1 MPPARLFAAHRQKA
15 LQEFAMSSMNRRE
28 RVLTELDHVRLSK
41 LGHQTLADVLDEAEV
56 VSPPSIPAD
65 VVTMYSQVLIA
76 ETGAPEPRKYTLC
89 YPNDAEP
96 QRGFISVCSPFGASL
111 IGRRVGHD
119 AVWTTPHGD
128 ERAVT
133 IQALLFQPEAS
144 GDYTT

>member
-1 MPPARLFAAHRQKA
+1 
-15 LQEFAMSSMNRRE
+15 MSSTNRSE

-41 LGHQTLADVLDEAEV
+41 LGHDTLADVLDYAEV
-56 VSPPSIPAD
+56 VTSPAIPAD

-76 ETGAPEPRKYTLC
+76 DASAAQPQKYTLC
-89 YPNDAEP
+89 YPDDAEP

-128 ERAVT
+128 ERTVT

>member
-1 MPPARLFAAHRQKA
+1 
-15 LQEFAMSSMNRRE
+15 MSSTNRSE

-41 LGHQTLADVLDEAEV
+41 LGHDALADVLDYAEV
-56 VSPPSIPAD
+56 VTSPAIPAD

-76 ETGAPEPRKYTLC
+76 DTKAEQPQKFTLC

-96 QRGFISVCSPFGASL
+96 QRGFISVCSPLGASL

-144 GDYTT
+144 GDYTA